1 VSSPDKKL
9 RTGLA
14 VLVSCLLGSGLTRTA
29 QAIELDFS
37 NLSET
42 DVAFSGG
49 QFSFSSVG
57 GSDPY
62 QFQINSVEN
71 GGDGDSVTDLGYVS
85 PGGPFTIGTI
95 SPNGSGG
102 QMAAVTGNGV
112 LHITD
117 ANNVDLTG
125 NLVWENINTQ
135 GIGGILNLTGLV
147 NLTGIT
153 YSGTGVDLGTLA
165 NGGSASDIVTFQ
177 FEPAMTLQQ
186 LASATNATTSYS
198 GSITNSSTTVPE
210 PASLGLLALGG
221 LSLLRRRGR

>member
-1 VSSPDKKL
+1 MSSPHKKL

-14 VLVSCLLGSGLTRTA
+14 VLVSCLFGSGLTRTA

-49 QFSFSSVG
+49 QFSFSSVS

-71 GGDGDSVTDLGYVS
+71 GGDGDSITDLGYVS

-102 QMAAVTGNGV
+102 QMASVTGSGV

-153 YSGTGVDLGTLA
+153 YGGTGVDLRTLA

-186 LASATNATTSYS
+186 LASAADATTSYS

>member
-1 VSSPDKKL
+1 MSSPDKKL